1 MSPSDVLKE
10 KLQLVRS
17 LRMKSYIVLGL
28 GRFGK
33 SIAKALYD
41 MGYDVVGADINEKL
55 VDEFSR
61 HITHAVQAD
70 ITSEDFLR
78 SMDIKRYDAAIV
90 AVGSNIQISILVTVL
105 LKEMNAKFVLVKA
118 QDDFQEKILYKIGAD
133 KVILPEKEIGIKAA
147 RNLATDNFFDMIEIS
162 PEYSITSVSPPNSW
176 LGKTLNELSARKL
189 YGINIIAVKDATNKC
204 IIPDANTVI
213 ESGSIITVMG
223 NNNDLD
229 RLGN

>member
-1 MSPSDVLKE
+1 
-10 KLQLVRS
+10 
-17 LRMKSYIVLGL
+17 MKSYIVLGL

-41 MGYDVVGADINEKL
+41 MGYDVLGVDSNEKL

-61 HITHAVQAD
+61 YITQTVQAD

-78 SMDIKRYDAAIV
+78 SMDIKSFDAAIV

-105 LKEMNAKFVLVKA
+105 LKELGARFVLAKA

-133 KVILPEKEIGIKAA
+133 KVILPEKDIGVKAA

-162 PEYSITSVSPPNSW
+162 PEYSITSISPPNSW
-176 LGKTLNELSARKL
+176 LGKTLNELSARKH
-189 YGINIIAVKDATNKC
+189 YGLNIIAIKDTANKC

-213 ESGSIITVMG
+213 EGGSIITVMG
-223 NNNDLD
+223 KNDDLNK
-229 RLGN
+229 LGIML